1 MSVEDTFP
9 HWGSAN
15 EGENP
20 AIRERKRGSGEKK
33 NSNSFLKS
41 LGIDLSELD
50 VQITLNPEDKKLVME
65 TLNEISDKVDY
76 RWKVT
81 QGIMIVAL
89 LLSAG
94 AQIVEWL

>member
-1 MSVEDTFP
+1 MSDEKTLP

-15 EGENP
+15 EGETP

-33 NSNSFLKS
+33 DSNSFLKS

-65 TLNEISDKVDY
+65 TLNEISEKVDY

>member
-1 MSVEDTFP
+1 MSDEDTFP
-9 HWGSAN
+9 HYVPAN

-20 AIRERKRGSGEKK
+20 AIRERKRGSGKKK
-33 NSNSFLKS
+33 NSNSFLQS

-50 VQITLNPEDKKLVME
+50 VQISLNPEDKELVMK
-65 TLNEISDKVDY
+65 TLNEISEKVDY

-89 LLSAG
+89 VLG
-94 AQIVEWL
+94 AVAQVIEWL